1 MELKS
6 EDRCYTAFEANGR
19 LYHFLRLP
27 FGVTNGVSIFQR
39 EMDHIVDTY
48 SLKGTFPYLDNITI
62 CGKTQQEHDTN
73 LANFISAAKDLNL
86 NYNDEKCEF
95 NTKKLSLL
103 GCVIENGEIR
113 PDPERMR
120 PLETLP
126 LPHDQK
132 SLKRCL
138 GFFSYYSKW
147 VPNFSEKIRPLV
159 KTTTFPV
166 SQDAAKAMETM
177 KEDIKASVVTCI
189 DESIPFQ
196 VECDASDHAL
206 AATLNQQGRPVAFF
220 SRTLQP
226 YEMIYPSEVQ

>member
-1 MELKS
+1 MSRHNYSQTINLYTQLDAYPLPLISDLINKIAQYSHFSTVDLRTAYHQLELKS

-103 GCVIENGEIR
+103 
-113 PDPERMR
+113 
-120 PLETLP
+120 
-126 LPHDQK
+126 
-132 SLKRCL
+132 
-138 GFFSYYSKW
+138 
-147 VPNFSEKIRPLV
+147 
-159 KTTTFPV
+159 
-166 SQDAAKAMETM
+166 
-177 KEDIKASVVTCI
+177 
-189 DESIPFQ
+189 
-196 VECDASDHAL
+196 
-206 AATLNQQGRPVAFF
+206 
-220 SRTLQP
+220 
-226 YEMIYPSEVQ
+226 